1 MSRGVR
7 STEEVENCLWG
18 LSSSVH
24 RLLTLRCRCSR
35 SISLSS
41 CRFWRGGAGK
51 EKGKRGGRGDGK
63 KKCVRRRIERFVE
76 RRRDGAEDRGVLSR
90 EAEEEKLEGKLKG
103 VEGGNGGGKEG
114 KEEKEVKEQ
123 GRVKRRSKKMRR
135 PERDRKK
142 KVCAAWTKFEKRER
156 TTISCIYIQH
166 YHPSD
171 QYKSTG
177 SSESRGV
184 AVDGADDQTMDEG
197 TMPCVWPNKKSWS
210 KKEKIK
216 WIVVGELVLANG
228 MAVKAWRWHGGPFT
242 T

>member
-1 MSRGVR
+1 M
-7 STEEVENCLWG
+7 E
-18 LSSSVH
+18 
-24 RLLTLRCRCSR
+24 
-35 SISLSS
+35 
-41 CRFWRGGAGK
+41 
-51 EKGKRGGRGDGK
+51 
-63 KKCVRRRIERFVE
+63 
-76 RRRDGAEDRGVLSR
+76 SR

-114 KEEKEVKEQ
+114 KGEKKVKEQ

-142 KVCAAWTKFEKRER
+142 KVCVAWTKFEKRER
-156 TTISCIYIQH
+156 TTISCIYIQR

-197 TMPCVWPNKKSWS
+197 TMPCMWPNKKSWS
-210 KKEKIK
+210 KMDKIK
-216 WIVVGELVLANG
+216 WIVVKRVGVGKWYGGKSVAMARRAVYHVSETGGGRPKREGEQKWKEG
-228 MAVKAWRWHGGPFT
+228 
-242 T
+242 